1 MGMLV
6 RMDLVRIVIMETED
20 QQVIVL
26 RERGGDRAFPI
37 MIGTYEAL
45 AIDRRVKG
53 QVPERPMTHDLFAS
67 VLTGLEATL
76 EKIVISELRD
86 RTFYA
91 KLLIRRNGD
100 VIEIDSR
107 PSDAIALGSAM
118 QTPIYVDDDVL
129 GEVCF

>member
-1 MGMLV
+1 MGTLV

-26 RERGGDRAFPI
+26 RERDGDRAFPI

-53 QVPERPMTHDLFAS
+53 QIPERPMTHDLFAS
-67 VLTGLEATL
+67 VLTGLDATL

-100 VIEIDSR
+100 IIEVDSR
-107 PSDAIALGSAM
+107 PSDAIALGSTM

-129 GEVCF
+129 REVCY